1 VVDSGVLER
10 IQKIRALAEHGTAG
24 EMENAAAKLSQL
36 LLKHNLTIESLDMA
50 GDSLSGCV
58 GYSIYHN
65 GTSVVSWRAELM
77 WQISKHHFCRTI
89 SYVNPQTGS
98 PVWVIVGRPDNQE
111 VVKEM
116 YSWLEEEIARLGA
129 KALAEAKVT
138 MPKVGPEPE
147 NFVQYLRYIR
157 DYDEAMQL
165 WDLAHEDPT
174 KWVESWRLGAVRG
187 IQDAFERE
195 RRSAEKEN
203 KDNWAIVPL
212 LEEEVDN
219 FIKEN
224 FRTQQVKKVRKG
236 DTAVYEKGREIG
248 RNLTRREIDS
258 GSEATTEDHRSLE
271 SGN

>member
-1 VVDSGVLER
+1 MVDSGVLEK

-50 GDSLSGCV
+50 GDSLSGDV
-58 GYSIYHN
+58 GFSIHFD
-65 GTSVVSWRAELM
+65 GTSVISWRAELM

-89 SYVNPQTGS
+89 SYMNPETGH
-98 PVWVIVGRPDNQE
+98 PCWVVVGRPQNQE

-116 YSWLEEEIARLGA
+116 YSWLSEEISRLGA
-129 KALAEAKVT
+129 AALAHAKVN

-147 NFVQYLRYIR
+147 NFVQYLRYSR
-157 DYDEAMQL
+157 DYDTAMQS

-187 IQDAFERE
+187 IQDAFEAE

-219 FIKEN
+219 YINEN
-224 FRTQQVKKVRKG
+224 FKTEQVKKVRKG
-236 DTAVYEKGREIG
+236 DTAVFEKGREIG
-248 RNLTRREIDS
+248 RNLTTKQVSD
-258 GSEATTEDHRSLE
+258 GSKAETQDYRSLE
-271 SGN
+271 